1 MTNIIKKDVINS
13 LDLLGPNAIEASAG
27 TGKTYT
33 ITGLVI
39 RLLLGDYVTSNQENP
54 NDFEK
59 DFLPLNI
66 EDILVITFTK
76 AATADLK
83 RKIREKISEVKN
95 KFIAYYSLKKAGKDE
110 DFNDKLKDEDD
121 NLVKRLILE
130 KFTEFSSIKKAINL
144 LNIAQKNIDQSAIS
158 TIHSFCR
165 SVLERFTTSTLVPKI
180 GSITNNSQELN
191 NMALYLAKAYFYYDK
206 SLTKEE
212 IFFLNDISLDDKDI
226 FESQNQFTI
235 ANIDSFNKLID

>member
-1 MTNIIKKDVINS
+1 MTNIIKNDVINS

-130 KFTEFSSIKKAINL
+130 KFTDFSSIKKAINL
-144 LNIAQKNIDQSAIS
+144 LNIA
-158 TIHSFCR
+158 
-165 SVLERFTTSTLVPKI
+165 E
-180 GSITNNSQELN
+180 G
-191 NMALYLAKAYFYYDK
+191 M
-206 SLTKEE
+206 
-212 IFFLNDISLDDKDI
+212 
-226 FESQNQFTI
+226 
-235 ANIDSFNKLID
+235 